1 MKTTIKQMY
10 ISILEDYEAKKN
22 SLLKAYFADLAKAK
36 KSGLQ
41 KLEVIIDKGAQLSA
55 EKGLDSL

>member
-22 SLLKAYFADLAKAK
+22 SLLKAYFADLQKQ

>member
-1 MKTTIKQMY
+1 MY